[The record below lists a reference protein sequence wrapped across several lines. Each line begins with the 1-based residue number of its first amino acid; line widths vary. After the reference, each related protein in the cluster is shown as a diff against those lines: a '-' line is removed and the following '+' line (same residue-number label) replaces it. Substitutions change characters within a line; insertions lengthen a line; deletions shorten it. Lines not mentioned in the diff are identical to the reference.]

1 MGFKKRWGL
10 EASDH
15 VLSLAW
21 SGNMLIVTP
30 STGIVL
36 MVNQDGKT
44 IAGFAAHG
52 LGNGAAAARP
62 DMLATCGFD
71 GRIQTYKI
79 GGSEISPNR
88 ETVLGMGWIERV
100 RWSPDGSRLASALG
114 KNLFILKPDG
124 EIAAT
129 FSNHRTSVSDFSWN
143 PNSPLEIASV
153 CGGGA
158 RMWRIGE
165 TEPFARFDWG
175 GASLLVL
182 WSPDGRWLATG
193 DQTPSVHLYDFT
205 RDYPL
210 HIQGYE
216 TKVKSMDFSPDSKQL
231 ATGGGTTVTVW
242 NCTGVTGPEGAVPD
256 QRKFHKGDVESIA
269 WSPTG
274 EFLATGDIAGRMVF
288 SDTKG
293 RPVSAFED
301 TEAISALAWSPDG
314 KSLAVGDA
322 GGRVVLFSD

>member
-36 MVNQDGKT
+36 MVSQDGKT

-100 RWSPDGSRLASALG
+100 RWSPDGGRLASAL
-114 KNLFILKPDG
+114 DEHG
-124 EIAAT
+124 E
-129 FSNHRTSVSDFSWN
+129 RTDCR
-143 PNSPLEIASV
+143 SP
-153 CGGGA
+153 
-158 RMWRIGE
+158 
-165 TEPFARFDWG
+165 
-175 GASLLVL
+175 
-182 WSPDGRWLATG
+182 
-193 DQTPSVHLYDFT
+193 
-205 RDYPL
+205 
-210 HIQGYE
+210 
-216 TKVKSMDFSPDSKQL
+216 
-231 ATGGGTTVTVW
+231 
-242 NCTGVTGPEGAVPD
+242 
-256 QRKFHKGDVESIA
+256 RKRG
-269 WSPTG
+269 SPTR
-274 EFLATGDIAGRMVF
+274 GR
-288 SDTKG
+288 
-293 RPVSAFED
+293 AA
-301 TEAISALAWSPDG
+301 AI
-314 KSLAVGDA
+314 
-322 GGRVVLFSD
+322 

>member
-216 TKVKSMDFSPDSKQL
+216 TKVKAMDFSPDGNQL

>member
-129 FSNHRTSVSDFSWN
+129 FSNHRTSVSDF
-143 PNSPLEIASV
+143 
-153 CGGGA
+153 
-158 RMWRIGE
+158 
-165 TEPFARFDWG
+165 
-175 GASLLVL
+175 
-182 WSPDGRWLATG
+182 
-193 DQTPSVHLYDFT
+193 
-205 RDYPL
+205 
-210 HIQGYE
+210 
-216 TKVKSMDFSPDSKQL
+216 
-231 ATGGGTTVTVW
+231 
-242 NCTGVTGPEGAVPD
+242 
-256 QRKFHKGDVESIA
+256 
-269 WSPTG
+269 
-274 EFLATGDIAGRMVF
+274 
-288 SDTKG
+288 
-293 RPVSAFED
+293 
-301 TEAISALAWSPDG
+301 
-314 KSLAVGDA
+314 
-322 GGRVVLFSD
+322 